1 MGNCIIREC
10 LIIYFPGDPDNNNNN
25 NNNNIVL
32 LRLKS
37 RKRLKRV
44 ILFIGNNIKSF
55 TFLKLLG
62 KFFKCAI
69 V

>member
-1 MGNCIIREC
+1 M
-10 LIIYFPGDPDNNNNN
+10 IYFPDDHNN

-37 RKRLKRV
+37 RKHLKRV

-55 TFLKLLG
+55 TFLKVLG

-69 V
+69 I

>member
-10 LIIYFPGDPDNNNNN
+10 LMIYFPDDHNN

-37 RKRLKRV
+37 RKHLKRV